1 MCSNDFLFQ
10 VILACVAAVALAAPQ
25 YSYDA
30 PEVREA
36 YVAPVADSREFVPI
50 LKDDR
55 VHEEDGTYNFEFEAG
70 NGINFAQAG
79 SPDGDDDAVIK
90 AGQYS

>member
-1 MCSNDFLFQ
+1 M
-10 VILACVAAVALAAPQ
+10 AAVALAAPQ

-30 PEVREA
+30 PEVRE
-36 YVAPVADSREFVPI
+36 VSSEESREFVPI
-50 LKDDR
+50 LRDDR
-55 VHEEDGTYNFEFEAG
+55 VHEEDGTYNFEVEAG

-79 SPDGDDDAVIK
+79 SPNGDK